1 MSIATQWHPDRNT
14 GLDLARV
21 GPGSRKAAF
30 SQCDD
35 GHVWQAQVH
44 SRVAGGGG
52 PPRRGGGVARAEH
65 VPPILA
71 LAGGPTDLKH
81 I

>member
-44 SRVAGGGG
+44 SRAGAAGRAH
-52 PPRRGGGVARAEH
+52 PPRRRAR
-65 VPPILA
+65 PPPA
-71 LAGGPTDLKH
+71 PAHAQNRQPPNRPA
-81 I
+81 